1 MLPKRTILLIGRK
14 PKSSLETL
22 IPSPEKWGRL
32 FKFVNGGQR
41 HSTATMVCTLL
52 ITYIIHCC
60 LELNFLGMM
69 LPLQELTSAGNAV
82 ENTCDQDLSPR
93 GRKLKLWVY
102 FIGFV
107 QHSFYQFDQQS
118 YNNAYFHQFAQYFI
132 MSDIRF
138 CFYLPGL
145 STATLSHYNSR

>member
-1 MLPKRTILLIGRK
+1 MTSHHDWEETKIIDRDSNPFTRK
-14 PKSSLETL
+14 VR
-22 IPSPEKWGRL
+22 RL

-41 HSTATMVCTLL
+41 HSTATMVCTLS

-69 LPLQELTSAGNAV
+69 LLLQELTSAGKAV

-107 QHSFYQFDQQS
+107 QHNFYQLHLIVICPLNSKIASKFRKTKRFLSYWSKQHFD
-118 YNNAYFHQFAQYFI
+118 
-132 MSDIRF
+132 
-138 CFYLPGL
+138 CFDP
-145 STATLSHYNSR
+145 